1 MRRNARNWRIEDLEV
16 VARRFGVDVDSQGGT
31 SHVTFRHPRAGR
43 TTVLKHIPIKRWY
56 VRDFVEFISKLEAPI
71 MNEFANIDKYSF
83 TIRPLS
89 TEDGGGFLIEYPDLP
104 GCHSDGETP
113 EQAIVNGRDAVRSYL
128 LSCRKHGDPIPKP
141 SSPAASSGQFRL
153 RMPKSLHAR
162 LAAQAEREGV
172 SLNMLVVAAAAQ
184 ALGQRETA
192 APRKKSR

>member
-1 MRRNARNWRIEDLEV
+1 MTEL
-16 VARRFGVDVDSQGGT
+16 
-31 SHVTFRHPRAGR
+31 
-43 TTVLKHIPIKRWY
+43 
-56 VRDFVEFISKLEAPI
+56 
-71 MNEFANIDKYSF
+71 ANIDKYPF

-89 TEDGGGFLIEYPDLP
+89 NADGGGFLIEYPDLP

-128 LSCRKHGDPIPKP
+128 ASCRRHGDPIPKP
-141 SSPAASSGQFRL
+141 SAPAESSGQFRV

-162 LAAQAEREGV
+162 LAARAESEGV

-192 APRKKSR
+192 APRKKSRG

>member
-1 MRRNARNWRIEDLEV
+1 M
-16 VARRFGVDVDSQGGT
+16 T
-31 SHVTFRHPRAGR
+31 
-43 TTVLKHIPIKRWY
+43 
-56 VRDFVEFISKLEAPI
+56 
-71 MNEFANIDKYSF
+71 EFANIDKYPF

-128 LSCRKHGDPIPKP
+128 LSCRKHGDPVPKP
-141 SSPAASSGQFRL
+141 GLPVTSSGQFRV

-162 LAAQAEREGV
+162 LAAQAESEGV

-184 ALGQRETA
+184 AIGWRETT
-192 APRKKSR
+192 APRKRSRS

>member
-1 MRRNARNWRIEDLEV
+1 M
-16 VARRFGVDVDSQGGT
+16 T
-31 SHVTFRHPRAGR
+31 
-43 TTVLKHIPIKRWY
+43 
-56 VRDFVEFISKLEAPI
+56 
-71 MNEFANIDKYSF
+71 EFANIDKYPF

-89 TEDGGGFLIEYPDLP
+89 AEDGGGFLIEYPDLP

-113 EQAIVNGRDAVRSYL
+113 EQAIVNGRDAMRSYL

-141 SSPAASSGQFRL
+141 NSSAASSGQFRL

-184 ALGQRETA
+184 VLGQRETA
-192 APRKKSR
+192 APRKKSRSRRAA